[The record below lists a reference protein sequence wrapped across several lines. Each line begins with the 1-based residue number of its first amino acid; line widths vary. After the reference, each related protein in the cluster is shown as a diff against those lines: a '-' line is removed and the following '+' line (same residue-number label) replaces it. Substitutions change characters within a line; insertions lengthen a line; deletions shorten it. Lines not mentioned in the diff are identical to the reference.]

1 MYENQITNQS
11 IDTLFGQLDDKYSV
25 NEDEEI
31 IFQSNIDCLQNDSYD
46 QEIIQDSFG
55 DDQV

>member
-11 IDTLFGQLDDKYSV
+11 IDTLFGQLDDKHSV